1 MNTLLKPDW
10 YYRHARREIATLLPQ
25 HIGRVLEIGCSN
37 GATLTW
43 LREQRG
49 AKWVAGVEYV
59 PDVAREA
66 ATHLDACWTGDVEG
80 MEIPIEPAS
89 LDLLLCLDVLEHLR
103 DPWAVLRRLAPL
115 LRTGGTFVTS
125 VPNARN
131 MVLVKQLVIRGR
143 FDYAPEGIMD
153 ETHLRWF
160 TRRTAVEMVERAGL
174 RVDHVEVPSRRAPR
188 VRLKNLMTF
197 GLLREFFDF
206 QYLIRAVR
214 Q

>member
-1 MNTLLKPDW
+1 MSTLAKPDW
-10 YYRHARREIATLLPQ
+10 YYRHARREIAPLLPQ
-25 HIGRVLEIGCSN
+25 HIGRILEIGCSN

-43 LREQRG
+43 LKEQH
-49 AKWVAGVEYV
+49 AAEWVAGVEYV

-66 ATHLDACWTGDVEG
+66 ATYLDACWTGDVER
-80 MEIPIEPAS
+80 MEIPIERGS
-89 LDLLLCLDVLEHLR
+89 LDLILCLDVLEHLR
-103 DPWAVLRRLAPL
+103 DPWGLLRRIVPL
-115 LRTGGTFVTS
+115 LRNGGSFVTS

-131 MVLVKQLVIRGR
+131 MVLVKQLVLRGR

-160 TRRTAVEMVERAGL
+160 TRRTAIEMVERAGL
-174 RVDHVEVPSRRAPR
+174 RVNRVEVPSRSSAR

-206 QYLIRAVR
+206 QYLIRGVR
-214 Q
+214 P